1 MTLFDTIK
9 KWIDNSLFINF
20 MIETLGGLIM
30 FGVVLGVTFLT
41 AYIFNFFGLDIK
53 NSVIIFVLLFIIF
66 TALTVLAYF
75 LIKKITHKP

>member
-30 FGVVLGVTFLT
+30 FGVVLGV
-41 AYIFNFFGLDIK
+41 IIK
-53 NSVIIFVLLFIIF
+53 QLQNVKNCVIARFDAVKSWQSSLSRQ
-66 TALTVLAYF
+66 A
-75 LIKKITHKP
+75 